1 MRATILGQLGPT
13 STFLQYVDTRVPAG
27 FPSPAADYE
36 EVTLS
41 IDELIDLRTPHVYLV
56 RVEGP
61 SMIGAGIYDGDVL
74 VVNKALEARSGH
86 IVVAY
91 VDGGMTVKRLQITPA
106 GVWLQP
112 ENPDYRAIP
121 VTESLHVWGVA
132 THNLHQLLCSR

>member
-1 MRATILGQLGPT
+1 MRATILGQIGPS
-13 STFLQYVDTRVPAG
+13 STFLQYIDTRVPAG

-132 THNLHQLLCSR
+132 THNLHQLCSR

>member
-1 MRATILGQLGPT
+1 MRATILGQIGP
-13 STFLQYVDTRVPAG
+13 SPTFLQYVDTRVPAG

-61 SMIGAGIYDGDVL
+61 SMIGAGIYNGDVL

-91 VDGGMTVKRLQITPA
+91 VDGGMTVKRLQLTPA

-132 THNLHQLLCSR
+132 THNLHQLCSR

>member
-1 MRATILGQLGPT
+1 MRATILGQIGP
-13 STFLQYVDTRVPAG
+13 SPTFLQYIDTHVPAG

-61 SMIGAGIYDGDVL
+61 SMIGAGIYNGDVL

-132 THNLHQLLCSR
+132 THNLHQLCSR

>member
-1 MRATILGQLGPT
+1 MRATILGQLGPS
-13 STFLQYVDTRVPAG
+13 STFLQFVDTRVPAG

-41 IDELIDLRTPHVYLV
+41 IDELVDLRTPHVYLV

-61 SMIGAGIYDGDVL
+61 SMVGAGIYDGDVL
-74 VVNKALEARSGH
+74 VVNRALEARAGH

-91 VDGGMTVKRLQITPA
+91 VDGGMTVKRLQVTQE
-106 GVWLQP
+106 GVWLQA
-112 ENPDYRAIP
+112 ENPDYRAIR

-132 THNLHQLLCSR
+132 THNLHRLCSR

>member
-1 MRATILGQLGPT
+1 MRATILGHIGP
-13 STFLQYVDTRVPAG
+13 SPTFLQYIDSRVPAG

-41 IDELIDLRTPHVYLV
+41 IDELIDLRAPHVYLV

-112 ENPDYRAIP
+112 ENPEYRAIP

-132 THNLHQLLCSR
+132 THNLHQLCSR

>member
-1 MRATILGQLGPT
+1 MRATILGQLGPS
-13 STFLQYVDTRVPAG
+13 STFLQYVDSRVPAG

-41 IDELIDLRTPHVYLV
+41 IDELVDLRTPHVYLV

-61 SMIGAGIYDGDVL
+61 SMVGAGIYDGDVL
-74 VVNKALEARSGH
+74 VVNRALEARSGQ

-91 VDGGMTVKRLQITPA
+91 VDGGMTVKRLQVSPD

-112 ENPDYRAIP
+112 ENPDYRAFR

-132 THNLHQLLCSR
+132 THNLHQLCSR

>member
-1 MRATILGQLGPT
+1 MRATILGQLGPS
-13 STFLQYVDTRVPAG
+13 STFLQFVDTRVPAG

-41 IDELIDLRTPHVYLV
+41 IDELVDLRTPHVYLV

-74 VVNKALEARSGH
+74 VVNRALEARAGH

-91 VDGGMTVKRLQITPA
+91 VDGGMTVKRLQVTQE
-106 GVWLQP
+106 GVWLQA
-112 ENPDYRAIP
+112 ENPDYRAIR

-132 THNLHQLLCSR
+132 THNLHQLCSR

>member
-1 MRATILGQLGPT
+1 MRATILGHIGP
-13 STFLQYVDTRVPAG
+13 SPTFLQYIDSRVPAG

-41 IDELIDLRTPHVYLV
+41 IDELIDLRAPHVYLV

-132 THNLHQLLCSR
+132 THNLHQLCSR

>member
-1 MRATILGQLGPT
+1 MRAIILGQIGP
-13 STFLQYVDTRVPAG
+13 SPAFLQYIDTRVPAG

-132 THNLHQLLCSR
+132 THNLHQLCSR

>member
-106 GVWLQP
+106 GVWLKP

-121 VTESLHVWGVA
+121 ITESLHVWGVA
-132 THNLHQLLCSR
+132 THNLHQLCSR

>member
-1 MRATILGQLGPT
+1 MRATILGQIGP
-13 STFLQYVDTRVPAG
+13 SPTFLQYIDTHVPAG

-132 THNLHQLLCSR
+132 THNLHQLCSR

>member
-1 MRATILGQLGPT
+1 MRATVLGQIGP
-13 STFLQYVDTRVPAG
+13 SPTFLQYIDTRVPAG

-56 RVEGP
+56 RVEGS

-74 VVNKALEARSGH
+74 VVNRALEARSGH
-86 IVVAY
+86 IIVAY
-91 VDGGMTVKRLQITPA
+91 VDGGMTVKRLQETPA
-106 GVWLQP
+106 GIWLQP
-112 ENPDYRAIP
+112 ENPECHAIP

-132 THNLHQLLCSR
+132 THNLHHLCSR

>member
-1 MRATILGQLGPT
+1 
-13 STFLQYVDTRVPAG
+13 PAG

-36 EVTLS
+36 EVMLS

-132 THNLHQLLCSR
+132 THNLHQLCSR

>member
-1 MRATILGQLGPT
+1 MRATILGQLGPS
-13 STFLQYVDTRVPAG
+13 STFLQYVDSRVPAG

-41 IDELIDLRTPHVYLV
+41 IDELVDLRTPHVYLV

-61 SMIGAGIYDGDVL
+61 SMGGAGIYDGDVL
-74 VVNKALEARSGH
+74 VVNRALEARSGQ

-91 VDGGMTVKRLQITPA
+91 VDGGMTVKRLQVSPD

-112 ENPDYRAIP
+112 ENPDYRAFR

-132 THNLHQLLCSR
+132 THNLHQLCSR

>member
-1 MRATILGQLGPT
+1 MRATILGQIGP
-13 STFLQYVDTRVPAG
+13 SPTFLQYVDTRVPAG

-132 THNLHQLLCSR
+132 THNLHQLCSR

>member
-1 MRATILGQLGPT
+1 MRATILGQLGP
-13 STFLQYVDTRVPAG
+13 SPTFLQYVDSRVPAG

-41 IDELIDLRTPHVYLV
+41 IDELVDLRTPHVYLV

-74 VVNKALEARSGH
+74 VVNRALEARSGQ

-91 VDGGMTVKRLQITPA
+91 VDGGMTVKRLQVSPE
-106 GVWLQP
+106 GVWLQA
-112 ENPDYRAIP
+112 ENPDYRAIR

-132 THNLHQLLCSR
+132 THNLHQLCSR

>member
-1 MRATILGQLGPT
+1 MRATILGQIGP
-13 STFLQYVDTRVPAG
+13 SPTFVQYVDTRVPAG

-61 SMIGAGIYDGDVL
+61 SMIGAGIYNGDVL
-74 VVNKALEARSGH
+74 VVNKALEARSGY

-132 THNLHQLLCSR
+132 THNLHQLCSR

>member
-1 MRATILGQLGPT
+1 MRATILGQIGP
-13 STFLQYVDTRVPAG
+13 SPTFLQYINTRVPAG

-132 THNLHQLLCSR
+132 THNLHQLCSR

>member
-13 STFLQYVDTRVPAG
+13 STYLQYIDTRVPAG

-132 THNLHQLLCSR
+132 THNLHQLCSR

>member
-1 MRATILGQLGPT
+1 MRATILGQLGPS

-41 IDELIDLRTPHVYLV
+41 LDELIDLRTPHVYLV

-74 VVNKALEARSGH
+74 VVNRALEARAGH

-91 VDGGMTVKRLQITPA
+91 VDGGMTVKRLQVSQE
-106 GVWLQP
+106 GVWLQA
-112 ENPDYRAIP
+112 ENPDYRAIR

-132 THNLHQLLCSR
+132 THNLHQLCSR

>member
-132 THNLHQLLCSR
+132 THNLHQLCSR

>member
-1 MRATILGQLGPT
+1 MRATILGQLGPS
-13 STFLQYVDTRVPAG
+13 STFIQYIDTRVPAG

-41 IDELIDLRTPHVYLV
+41 IDELVDLRTPHVYLV

-74 VVNKALEARSGH
+74 VVNRALEARSGQV
-86 IVVAY
+86 VVAY
-91 VDGGMTVKRLQITPA
+91 VDGGMTVKRLQVSPD

-112 ENPDYRAIP
+112 ENPDYRAFR

-132 THNLHQLLCSR
+132 THNLHQLCSR

>member
-1 MRATILGQLGPT
+1 MRATILGQLGPS
-13 STFLQYVDTRVPAG
+13 STFLQYVDSRVPAG

-41 IDELIDLRTPHVYLV
+41 IDELVDLRTPHVYLV

-74 VVNKALEARSGH
+74 VVNRALEARSGH
-86 IVVAY
+86 VVVAY
-91 VDGGMTVKRLQITPA
+91 VDGGMTVKRLQVTPE

-112 ENPDYRAIP
+112 ENPDYRALP

-132 THNLHQLLCSR
+132 THNLHHLCSR

>member
-1 MRATILGQLGPT
+1 MRAIILGQLGPS

-86 IVVAY
+86 VVVAY

-106 GVWLQP
+106 GIWLQP

-132 THNLHQLLCSR
+132 THNLHQLCSR

>member
-1 MRATILGQLGPT
+1 MRVAILGQLGP
-13 STFLQYVDTRVPAG
+13 STAFVQYIDTRVSAG

-41 IDELIDLRTPHVYLV
+41 IDELVDLRTPHVYLV

-74 VVNKALEARSGH
+74 VVNRALEARSGH
-86 IVVAY
+86 VVVAY
-91 VDGGMTVKRLQITPA
+91 VDGGMTVKRLQVTPA

-112 ENPDYRAIP
+112 ENSEYRAIP

-132 THNLHQLLCSR
+132 THNLHQLCSR

>member
-1 MRATILGQLGPT
+1 MRATILGQIGP
-13 STFLQYVDTRVPAG
+13 SPTFLQYVDTRVSAG

-36 EVTLS
+36 EVMLS

-132 THNLHQLLCSR
+132 THNLHQLCSR

>member
-1 MRATILGQLGPT
+1 MRATILGQLGPS

-86 IVVAY
+86 VVVAY
-91 VDGGMTVKRLQITPA
+91 VDGGMTVKRLQITP
-106 GVWLQP
+106 GGIWLQP

-132 THNLHQLLCSR
+132 THNLHQLCSR

>member
-1 MRATILGQLGPT
+1 MRVNILGRLSPVK
-13 STFLQYVDTRVPAG
+13 TFSQYVDIRVPAG

-41 IDELIDLRTPHVYLV
+41 IDDLVDLRAPNVYLV
-56 RVEGP
+56 RVSGP

-74 VVNKALEARSGH
+74 VVNRALEARSGNV
-86 IVVAY
+86 VVAY
-91 VDGGMTVKRLQITPA
+91 VDGGMTVKRLQISAA

-112 ENPDYRAIP
+112 ENPDYRAVA

-132 THNLHQLLCSR
+132 THNLHSLCSR

>member
-1 MRATILGQLGPT
+1 MRVTILGRLSPAKIF
-13 STFLQYVDTRVPAG
+13 SQYVDSRVPAG

-36 EVTLS
+36 ELTLS
-41 IDELIDLRTPHVYLV
+41 IDDLVDLRAPNVYLV
-56 RVEGP
+56 RVSGP

-74 VVNKALEARSGH
+74 VVNRALEARSGN

-91 VDGGMTVKRLQITPA
+91 VDGGMTVKRLQISAA

-112 ENPDYRAIP
+112 ENTDYKALA

-132 THNLHQLLCSR
+132 THNLHSLC

>member
-1 MRATILGQLGPT
+1 MRAIVLGQLGPT

-132 THNLHQLLCSR
+132 THNLHQLCSR

>member
-1 MRATILGQLGPT
+1 MRATILGQLGPS
-13 STFLQYVDTRVPAG
+13 STFLQYVDSRVPAG

-41 IDELIDLRTPHVYLV
+41 IDELVDLRTPHVYLV

-61 SMIGAGIYDGDVL
+61 SMVGAGIYDGDVL
-74 VVNKALEARSGH
+74 VVNRAMEARSGQ

-91 VDGGMTVKRLQITPA
+91 VDGGMTVKRLQVSPD

-112 ENPDYRAIP
+112 ENPDYRAFR

-132 THNLHQLLCSR
+132 THNLHQLCSR

>member
-1 MRATILGQLGPT
+1 MRATILGQIGP
-13 STFLQYVDTRVPAG
+13 SPTFLQYIDSRVPAG

-132 THNLHQLLCSR
+132 THNLHQLCLR

>member
-1 MRATILGQLGPT
+1 MRATILGQLGPS
-13 STFLQYVDTRVPAG
+13 STFLQFVDTRVPAG

-41 IDELIDLRTPHVYLV
+41 IDELVDLRTPHVYLV

-61 SMIGAGIYDGDVL
+61 SMVGAGIYDGDVL
-74 VVNKALEARSGH
+74 VVNRALEARAGH

-91 VDGGMTVKRLQITPA
+91 VDGGMTVKRLQVSQE
-106 GVWLQP
+106 GVWLQA
-112 ENPDYRAIP
+112 ENPDYRAIR

-132 THNLHQLLCSR
+132 THNLHQLCSR

>member
-1 MRATILGQLGPT
+1 MRATILGQLGPS
-13 STFLQYVDTRVPAG
+13 STFLQYIDSRVPAG

-41 IDELIDLRTPHVYLV
+41 IDELVDLRTPHVYLV

-61 SMIGAGIYDGDVL
+61 SMIGAGIYDRDVL
-74 VVNKALEARSGH
+74 VVNRALEARSGQ

-91 VDGGMTVKRLQITPA
+91 VDGGMTVKRLQITPT
-106 GVWLQP
+106 GVWLQA
-112 ENPDYRAIP
+112 ENPDYRAIA

-132 THNLHQLLCSR
+132 THNLHQLCSR

>member
-1 MRATILGQLGPT
+1 MRAIILGQLGPT

-61 SMIGAGIYDGDVL
+61 SMIGAGIYNGDVL

-91 VDGGMTVKRLQITPA
+91 VDGGMTVKRLQITSA

-132 THNLHQLLCSR
+132 THNLHQLCSR

>member
-1 MRATILGQLGPT
+1 MHAIILGQLGP
-13 STFLQYVDTRVPAG
+13 SPVFSQYVDTRVPAG

-36 EVTLS
+36 ELTLS
-41 IDELIDLRTPHVYLV
+41 IDELIDLRTPHVYLA

-74 VVNKALEARSGH
+74 VINRALEARSGH

-91 VDGGMTVKRLQITPA
+91 VDGGMTVKRLQVTPA

-132 THNLHQLLCSR
+132 THNLHKLCSR

>member
-13 STFLQYVDTRVPAG
+13 STFLQYIDTRVPAG

-74 VVNKALEARSGH
+74 VVTKALEARSGH

-91 VDGGMTVKRLQITPA
+91 VDGGMTVKRLQIRRA

-112 ENPDYRAIP
+112 ENPDYRAIL

-132 THNLHQLLCSR
+132 THNLHQLCSR